1 MRTQSAN
8 LQFTTRRKFLRK
20 INKCSET
27 YHSNAE
33 RLSMWF
39 YQHVHLNTAASVRH
53 LLIFWNSN
61 GGDRS
66 DLSLKPRHWRHH
78 GHINLRRGAI
88 YNYLSILRLFKQM
101 PNWHTGTYCTRHW
114 QMIRKWHKDTI
125 NFVMPENIIDIKLN
139 LISICLICF
148 I

>member
-1 MRTQSAN
+1 MRDSHLLSDTNHITNPRSYAHSQRIYN
-8 LQFTTRRKFLRK
+8 HTKLWIK

-27 YHSNAE
+27 YHRNTKKLT
-33 RLSMWF
+33 RWF
-39 YQHVHLNTAASVRH
+39 YQHVRCDTAASVRH

-66 DLSLKPRHWRHH
+66 HLSLKPRHWSHH
-78 GHINLRRGAI
+78 AHINLRRGAI
-88 YNYLSILRLFKQM
+88 YNYLSILQLFKQM

-125 NFVMPENIIDIKLN
+125 LN
-139 LISICLICF
+139 LSF
-148 I
+148 QNT